1 MILGFSI
8 NNFYSFNEENAVS
21 FIVNKKSPCTD
32 AYFTTENGE
41 RVTKILAC
49 YGPNASGKTNLLKAL
64 SFLRWFICNS
74 FDQLKPDGKIPVQPF
89 LFEKDKTDITSLSV
103 VFEFSGNTYRYSLD
117 LTTVQVINESLH
129 IRDGRGFKYLFKREW
144 NDNEKK
150 FDFSTKNFGL
160 TSSFGINLDKRK
172 NASLLSISLQHNN
185 ESSKVI
191 TDYWSKLSTNVQEHG
206 RTARLSR
213 NGIFARIF
221 DTAEYFYENKEYKT
235 KAEMFL
241 KHFDLGLSGIKI
253 EERELGIDKEGKPE
267 KIIVPFGVHLGK
279 DKNTY
284 DLSFHYE
291 SSGTQNLFVL
301 LRQIL
306 PILAEGGI
314 AVLDEFEIDLHPH
327 MVPALLELF
336 ISPKNNPRNAQ
347 LLFSCHSTELMKKLD
362 KYQIL
367 LVEKDEYGYSRVIR
381 LDEIKG
387 VRSDDNIYAKY
398 DAGAYGA
405 VPNI

>member
-1 MILGFSI
+1 MILEFSI
-8 NNFYSFNEENAVS
+8 NNFYSFKEENAVS

-32 AYFTTENGE
+32 AYFTAENGE

-49 YGPNASGKTNLLKAL
+49 YGPNASGKTNLLKVL
-64 SFLRWFICNS
+64 PFFQWFIRKS
-74 FDQLKPDGKIPVQPF
+74 FDLKPDAKIPIQPF
-89 LFEKDKTDITSLSV
+89 RFEKDNSEFTSLSV
-103 VFEFSGNTYRYSLD
+103 DFMLNEKIYRYSLK
-117 LTTVQVINESLH
+117 LTPEQVINESLH
-129 IRDGRGFKYLFKREW
+129 VRDSKGFKYLFKRVW
-144 NDNEKK
+144 NEEGKK

-160 TSSFGINLDKRK
+160 PHGFSEFLQKRK
-172 NASLLSISLQHNN
+172 NASVLSIAIQHNHE
-185 ESSKVI
+185 ESKKI
-191 TDYWSKLSTNVQEHG
+191 AQYWSMLSTNVREQG
-206 RTARLSR
+206 REGRLADDEI
-213 NGIFARIF
+213 IFRIF
-221 DTAEYFYENKEYKT
+221 NSAEYFHEHKEYKA
-235 KAEMFL
+235 KAEKFL
-241 KHFDLGLSGIKI
+241 THFDLGLSGLEI
-253 EERELGIDKEGKPE
+253 EEREVGIDKEGKSE
-267 KIIVPFGVHLGK
+267 KVIFPFGVHLGR
-279 DKNTY
+279 DKSTHKLPFY
-284 DLSFHYE
+284 YE

-336 ISPKNNPRNAQ
+336 TSPKNNPRNAQ
-347 LLFSCHSTELMKKLD
+347 LLFSCHSIELMKILD

-381 LDEIKG
+381 MDEIKG

>member
-1 MILGFSI
+1 MILNFSI
-8 NNFYSFNEENAVS
+8 NNFYSFKEENAVS

-49 YGPNASGKTNLLKAL
+49 YGPNASGKTNLLKVL
-64 SFLRWFICNS
+64 PFLKWFICKS
-74 FDQLKPDGKIPVQPF
+74 FDLKPDDKIPIQPF
-89 LFEKDKTDITSLSV
+89 RFEKDNSERISLSV
-103 VFEFSGNTYRYSLD
+103 IFEFSGKIYRYSLD
-117 LTTVQVINESLH
+117 LTTTQVINESLY
-129 IRDGRGFKYLFKREW
+129 IRDDKGFKYLFKREW
-144 NDNEKK
+144 NDEKEK
-150 FDFSTKNFGL
+150 FDFATKNFGL
-160 TSSFGINLDKRK
+160 TPSFGKNLDKRK

-185 ESSKVI
+185 ESSKAL
-191 TDYWSKLSTNVQEHG
+191 TDYWSTLSTNVQEKG
-206 RTARLSR
+206 RAARLNR
-213 NGIFARIF
+213 NGMLARIF

-241 KHFDLGLSGIKI
+241 KYFDLGLSGIKI
-253 EERELGIDKEGKPE
+253 EERELGVDKEGKSE
-267 KIIVPFGVHLGK
+267 KIIIPFGVHLGK

-291 SSGTQNLFVL
+291 SSGTQNLFIL

-306 PILAEGGI
+306 PILAKGGI

-336 ISPKNNPRNAQ
+336 TSPKNNPLNAQ
-347 LLFSCHSTELMKKLD
+347 LLFSCHSIELMKRLD

-367 LVEKDEYGYSRVIR
+367 LVEKDEYGYSQVIR
-381 LDEIKG
+381 MDEIKG